1 MTAAYDVA
9 VPGTGGP
16 ATIDEL
22 PYIDLESEQFGRT
35 PYQILDDT
43 RNRTWAAR
51 THMGIMILS
60 HTAAQELYADTRLRQ
75 PGIETFKLQGIYQGV
90 AYDWWANHM
99 LHLEGTEHK
108 RMRRLVS
115 GAFSAK
121 AVNAYLEQ
129 MYGQVDELSRSL
141 PADQPFDFVERYAH
155 PLPRGVVGSLL
166 GIPADEIH
174 QFNKWASDITLV
186 GPARLKENL
195 PLIEN
200 GITCMYDRV
209 RELIEQRLAGD
220 GLGTDL
226 MSNLLRA
233 QEGGERLTVAEVQS
247 LVVLIFI
254 GGLDTTSFQL
264 SGMMA
269 TFLDRPRLWRR
280 LAAQPEAAHRVA
292 EEMLRYQPAIIEN
305 YRFAPVDIDYRGFP
319 IPANTYISISTGAAN
334 WDPACAVN
342 GDQFDLDRPPSPHI
356 TFGKG
361 AHFCVGAALA
371 RAELEATLRTLP
383 ALMPTIRW
391 EGTPRYRAPRST
403 TGPEYVPMSFSRE
416 SGSAT

>member
-1 MTAAYDVA
+1 MTAASDLT
-9 VPGTGGP
+9 VPGG
-16 ATIDEL
+16 TIADL
-22 PYIDLESEQFGRT
+22 PYIDLESEQFAAT
-35 PYQILDDT
+35 PYEILDET
-43 RNRTWAAR
+43 RNRAWAAR

-75 PGIETFKLQGIYQGV
+75 PGVETFKLQGIYSGV

-99 LHLEGTEHK
+99 LHIEGAEHK
-108 RMRRLVS
+108 RLRRLVS

-121 AVNAYLEQ
+121 AVAGYLEQ
-129 MYGQVDELSRSL
+129 MNRQVDELSRSL
-141 PADQPFDFVERYAH
+141 PADEPFDFVEHYAH

-174 QFNKWASDITLV
+174 QFTQWAGDITLV

-200 GITCMYDRV
+200 GITCMYNRV
-209 RELIEQRLAGD
+209 RELIEERLSSGE
-220 GLGTDL
+220 LGEDL

-233 QEGGERLTVAEVQS
+233 QEGGERLSAEEVQS

-264 SGMMA
+264 SGMMT
-269 TFLDRPRLWRR
+269 TFLDRPELWRR
-280 LAAQPEAAHRVA
+280 LATQPEAAHRVA
-292 EEMLRYQPAIIEN
+292 EEMLRYKPAIIEN

-319 IPANTYISISTGAAN
+319 IPAGTYISISTGAAN
-334 WDPACAVN
+334 WDPACAVD
-342 GDQFDLDRPPSPHI
+342 GHEIDIDRPPTAHI

-371 RAELEATLRTLP
+371 RAELEATLQTLP

-391 EGTPRYRAPRST
+391 EGSPRYRAPRST

-416 SGSAT
+416 TGGAQ